1 MANLSR
7 STTLSGSD
15 SQGVTCQRR
24 CAPHNECG
32 DGTGKW
38 TGSFIPQACPR
49 LSRAGQGRRR
59 QAFGRWARQEA
70 RPPSFGPAFVPSDG
84 KNFILPRSE
93 SLWSLSISNY
103 QICGYYFLSANPVQ
117 HPKRELQQQYTRP
130 CSGIGERFHFG
141 SHSSDILAEG
151 PGLTSP
157 RWDGLPCWVSL
168 WENSS
173 SLGWECDPV
182 TGRPLQ
188 PGGAGAPAGPP
199 SSHRD

>member
-1 MANLSR
+1 MSE
-7 STTLSGSD
+7 TLRP
-15 SQGVTCQRR
+15 SQRVWRWYWEVDGLFHPSSLPPAEPRR
-24 CAPHNECG
+24 TGASKAG
-32 DGTGKW
+32 FRVLGT
-38 TGSFIPQACPR
+38 TGSQAPV
-49 LSRAGQGRRR
+49 
-59 QAFGRWARQEA
+59 
-70 RPPSFGPAFVPSDG
+70 VPSDG

-157 RWDGLPCWVSL
+157 RWDRLPCWVSL